1 MSHSHTM
8 QKVPTFKTLG
18 RLLKNVFKYTK
29 WRPAVVIF
37 CILFVTIAGSS
48 STIWIGYMTNNVLI
62 VGSSVNGVLITWKDV
77 APAFLHMMIAM
88 LIVYGVGLIASAIQN
103 YLMAIVVQ
111 SFLLKTRQNLFYR
124 MESLPLRY
132 FDTNNHGDIMST
144 YTNDIDA
151 TRQLIGIALPQ
162 LLQATL
168 FCVFAFV
175 LMLMYSIWLWLIA
188 MLGFAIM
195 LASLAILGGKSGK
208 NFVKQQHALA
218 KVEGFI
224 EEMMG
229 GQRVIKVFCHEEQAK
244 KDFDKINAEYNQA
257 SSTANSYANSLMPVI
272 MNIGNLMYVVAAVV
286 GAVLVALSAKNI
298 ALGNYVG
305 LGSALKLDPNGFMT
319 IAVVVV
325 FINLSR
331 QFSINVG
338 QIAMQTNAVVVGI
351 AGASRVFA
359 LMDEQP
365 ETDNGYI
372 RLVLAQ
378 KDNNGNLQEVKN
390 MGNVWAWKDAR
401 ANILT
406 ELKGVVQFKEVNFG
420 YNANKTVL
428 HDINLIAKEGQKIA
442 FVGATGAGK
451 TTITNLI
458 NRFYDIQSG
467 EICYDGIDIR
477 KIKKEDLRRSLGIVL
492 QDTNLFTGTIL
503 ENIRYGK
510 LNATDEECIEA
521 AKLANAHDF
530 ISRLP
535 DGYHTVL
542 KHEASNLSQG
552 QRQLIS
558 IARVAVA
565 NPPVMILDEATSSI
579 DTKTEALVQKGMDS
593 LMRGR
598 TVFVIAHRLSTIQ
611 NADCI
616 MVLDKGRI
624 IERGNHEKL
633 LRERGIYYQLCTG
646 ALEIE

>member
-151 TRQLIGIALPQ
+151 TRQLIG
-162 LLQATL
+162 
-168 FCVFAFV
+168 VFAFV

-188 MLGFAIM
+188 MLGFAVM

-257 SSTANSYANSLMPVI
+257 SSTACHYE
-272 MNIGNLMYVVAAVV
+272 Y
-286 GAVLVALSAKNI
+286 
-298 ALGNYVG
+298 
-305 LGSALKLDPNGFMT
+305 
-319 IAVVVV
+319 
-325 FINLSR
+325 
-331 QFSINVG
+331 
-338 QIAMQTNAVVVGI
+338 
-351 AGASRVFA
+351 
-359 LMDEQP
+359 
-365 ETDNGYI
+365 
-372 RLVLAQ
+372 
-378 KDNNGNLQEVKN
+378 
-390 MGNVWAWKDAR
+390 W
-401 ANILT
+401 
-406 ELKGVVQFKEVNFG
+406 
-420 YNANKTVL
+420 
-428 HDINLIAKEGQKIA
+428 
-442 FVGATGAGK
+442 
-451 TTITNLI
+451 
-458 NRFYDIQSG
+458 
-467 EICYDGIDIR
+467 
-477 KIKKEDLRRSLGIVL
+477 
-492 QDTNLFTGTIL
+492 
-503 ENIRYGK
+503 
-510 LNATDEECIEA
+510 
-521 AKLANAHDF
+521 
-530 ISRLP
+530 
-535 DGYHTVL
+535 
-542 KHEASNLSQG
+542 
-552 QRQLIS
+552 
-558 IARVAVA
+558 
-565 NPPVMILDEATSSI
+565 
-579 DTKTEALVQKGMDS
+579 
-593 LMRGR
+593 
-598 TVFVIAHRLSTIQ
+598 
-611 NADCI
+611 
-616 MVLDKGRI
+616 
-624 IERGNHEKL
+624 
-633 LRERGIYYQLCTG
+633 
-646 ALEIE
+646 